1 MMWRALVKV
10 LSARIAK
17 LNNSIVKRTHIA
29 KLMTTVPQDAVIL
42 EIGGGYNPR
51 FIKQHYPNVY
61 HLDHCTGDELRAKYS
76 RAEMGVAHR
85 VANIQDVDFVFAGEP
100 IETLIPP
107 DLRFDVIYG
116 SHVLEHQVD
125 FIGHLHSL
133 ATLIK
138 PGGRIIE
145 VIPDLRT
152 CFDALR
158 FPTVTSDV
166 LVVHAKRPSIHQGK
180 QVFDYL
186 SRMIDVDRGYR
197 LRDGDLDGVGFTNT
211 LQQAYAQMLVM
222 DQAGAEYVDSHA
234 WVFTPTSFE
243 LLMLELRLLGMTN
256 LVPTYVS
263 PQYGNQ
269 FCVVLE
275 ATVEDVKALTSEAL
289 VALENKRFALSRQLR
304 I

>member
-1 MMWRALVKV
+1 MWRTLVKV
-10 LSARIAK
+10 VSARIAK
-17 LNNSIVKRTHIA
+17 LNNSVVKRTHIA
-29 KLMTTVPQDAVIL
+29 KLMETVQHDAVIL

-85 VANIQDVDFVFAGEP
+85 VSNIQDVDFVFAGEP
-100 IETLIPP
+100 IETLIPSE
-107 DLRFDVIYG
+107 LRFDVIYG

-133 ATLIK
+133 ATLVK

-166 LVVHAKRPSIHQGK
+166 LVVHAKRPGIHQGK

-186 SRMIDVDRGYR
+186 SRMINVDRGYR
-197 LRDGDLDGVGFTNT
+197 LRDGDLDGVGFTNS
-211 LQQAYAQMLVM
+211 LQQAHAQMLAM
-222 DQAGAEYVDSHA
+222 EQAGADYLDSHA
-234 WVFTPTSFE
+234 WAFTPESFE

-275 ATVEDVKALTSEAL
+275 AKAGDVTTLPAHELATLEA
-289 VALENKRFALSRQLR
+289 KRFELSRQLR